1 MRLLQHSPACGVGAL
16 GELLKHEL
24 TPVGEGQER
33 GACVIGIGCGL
44 QQAGGEQIAG
54 DALNAL
60 AGQAKAAG
68 DRGYGAWP
76 CADDAEDVP
85 AGNGLA
91 KFFGDR
97 RAGAPGQAR
106 QLIHV
111 GHQQPVLFTFLHD
124 NMLS

>member
-24 TPVGEGQER
+24 TPVGEGQKG

-44 QQAGGEQIAG
+44 QKAGGEEIVG
-54 DALNAL
+54 DALHAL

-68 DRGYGAWP
+68 NGGYGARP
-76 CADDAEDVP
+76 RADDAEDVP
-85 AGNGLA
+85 PGNGLA
-91 KFFGDR
+91 KVFGDR

-111 GHQQPVLFTFLHD
+111 CHQQPVLFTCRHD
-124 NMLS
+124 NILS